1 MFDLSN
7 LVNLAKT
14 GADIAKNASE
24 VASVIKKGS
33 SALNIGKG
41 KKQAAA
47 AKAPTQPDG
56 EAQFSP
62 ALEKLIAM
70 AVADGEIT
78 DDEMTLLRRKAE
90 KEGVDPDEMEF
101 IVRRR
106 IRKVT
111 VTTSSHKSDIEKESK
126 GKEKDNDE
134 PEQPR
139 NSSRNRRKPLDDDDD
154 FDDDIDIGDDES
166 LTKGI
171 MNSLKGKL
179 GDIVDEIMG

>member
-1 MFDLSN
+1 M
-7 LVNLAKT
+7 
-14 GADIAKNASE
+14 AKNASE
-24 VASVIKKGS
+24 VASAIKKGS
-33 SALNIGKG
+33 S
-41 KKQAAA
+41 
-47 AKAPTQPDG
+47 
-56 EAQFSP
+56 

-106 IRKVT
+106 IRRV
-111 VTTSSHKSDIEKESK
+111 VSAASHEPDIEKESK
-126 GKEKDNDE
+126 GKEKDSDE

-139 NSSRNRRKPLDDDDD
+139 GASRSRRDPIIDDDEFDD
-154 FDDDIDIGDDES
+154 DDDIDIDDDDIDDDDEN
-166 LTKGI
+166 LTEGI

-179 GDIVDEIMG
+179 GNIVDEIMG

>member
-1 MFDLSN
+1 M
-7 LVNLAKT
+7 
-14 GADIAKNASE
+14 AKNASE
-24 VASVIKKGS
+24 VASAIKKGS
-33 SALNIGKG
+33 SALNLGKG

-47 AKAPTQPDG
+47 EAPTQPDG

-106 IRKVT
+106 IRRV
-111 VTTSSHKSDIEKESK
+111 VSAASHEPDIEKESK
-126 GKEKDNDE
+126 VKEKDSDE

-139 NSSRNRRKPLDDDDD
+139 NASRSRRDPIIDDDD
-154 FDDDIDIGDDES
+154 FDDDDDIDIDDDDIDDDDEN
-166 LTKGI
+166 LTEGI

-179 GDIVDEIMG
+179 GGIVDEIMG